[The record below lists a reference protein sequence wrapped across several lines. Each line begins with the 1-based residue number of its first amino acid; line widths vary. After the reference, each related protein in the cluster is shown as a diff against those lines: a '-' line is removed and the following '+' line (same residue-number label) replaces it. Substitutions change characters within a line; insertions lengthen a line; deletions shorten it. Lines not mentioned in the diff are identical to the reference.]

1 LEDVVIDRRGRSE
14 AGPGS
19 HDEDM
24 IVLGLACHL
33 LGTYPLYVPKE
44 KSDGDKWLESVGL
57 LKHFED
63 DDAERDNPFTV
74 WRS

>member
-1 LEDVVIDRRGRSE
+1 
-14 AGPGS
+14 
-19 HDEDM
+19 M

-44 KSDGDKWLESVGL
+44 KSDGDKWLEAAGL